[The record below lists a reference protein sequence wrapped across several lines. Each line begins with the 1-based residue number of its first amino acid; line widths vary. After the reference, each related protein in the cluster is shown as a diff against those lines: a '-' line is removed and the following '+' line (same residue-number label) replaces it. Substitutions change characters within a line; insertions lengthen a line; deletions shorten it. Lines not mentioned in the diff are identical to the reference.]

1 MTQEQKLEA
10 AFFALLDDYFYV
22 DGCAPCEY
30 CEVYKDPGACP
41 AVYRFDDDIPF
52 ADYCVHR
59 DVCRELI
66 LQYYIDKA
74 TTEEGNN
81 GDY

>member
-1 MTQEQKLEA
+1 MTREQKLES
-10 AFFALLDDYFYV
+10 AFFALLDDYFYT
-22 DGCAPCEY
+22 DDCSPCEY
-30 CEVYKDPGACP
+30 CPLYRDPGSCP
-41 AVYRFDDDIPF
+41 AVYEFDDDIPF

-74 TTEEGNN
+74 AEEEDINEE
-81 GDY
+81 Y